1 MTDILDELTEIPFE
15 VFWAKWV
22 EVKPGYYNRP
32 KAEAIWFSMKESD
45 RIDAFEYLAHEGLIL
60 DICHQPYLYLKRFR
74 SE

>member
-15 VFWAKWV
+15 IFWAKWL

-45 RIDAFEYLAHEGLIL
+45 RIDSFEYLAHEGLIL
-60 DICHQPYLYLKRFR
+60 DICHEPYLYLKHFR